1 MAYKKLGPD
10 VSQSPSAAV
19 AGAGQYTADDHSFE
33 GVVFQQDKPVLD
45 WELNLVQE
53 ILGQAGTRLLALRTL
68 PTCFLTGDFLE
79 HPDPGGSYT
88 FLSATAGNENKF
100 QVKAAN
106 LNVNGWPVRFEY
118 SGTTDPGENVIQLP
132 APPAGG
138 IRTDL
143 VILEVWRALVAP
155 APSTLNKSPTG
166 QILRNGNA
174 KAADQFPPGNVNLAD
189 DLLDPSYLQES
200 AKRVQI
206 QYRYRVIPG
215 AALGT
220 ADIDGFGTILA
231 RSVPYQAG
239 SDVDGEAPLFPLA
252 YASQSSSQYG
262 LWRAGA
268 GNSADATA
276 LGTVDGFM
284 YAVPICAVFRRNSTA
299 FNRSGN
305 FNGAGLIASGVSG
318 RPDGLYADQIVADD
332 VKDLRH
338 GTAFDLQEVLEKNI
352 QYLLDGTLA
361 TQHEVYADA
370 AGSVGGTAFTARE
383 NVGHLSVKMGNP
395 DGVRLDFSDRAV
407 TESVVAKVVVVGA
420 TTTVTVSLNSLLL
433 SWDSVAYDM
442 KGAAPSGTSIV
453 DVGQVRLV
461 KASTDEDALNPAS
474 SQWVSGISFA
484 ASPGPEID
492 SVTLTF
498 NAAISSA
505 TVYVELFVDYP
516 GAHGTPRNMA
526 SAYELWSPLPATIA
540 PWIDTTAFSATSD
553 VTRQKLSSTYWWAN
567 SANRELSLRL
577 PAVSQTATYR
587 AATTTTI
594 LIPERIVGT
603 VTLDGG
609 RTVTNVTRNTAYTT
623 VTFTPSTSVG
633 AAVQATYTPVRAAPV
648 FAVSDSYNLFYRTC
662 AIQSVSPPAGT
673 QTLHLVPRAFSNFV
687 HVITSGSGSPDA
699 SFPFSSPGVHI
710 PIPTQP
716 AASYPESRLDAANL
730 IEIIGYGIDTGYVR
744 LPALIP
750 YAPNPSQMTLYR
762 NALDGVTDG
771 DGRFFW
777 PKSHDGSVPTY
788 SPVVS
793 AQGLVQSQRHK
804 VAYPVLC
811 ELKSDVAGLGMK
823 GTYVLVVFSKW
834 FEFDD
839 DNNVSLGPTISDSG
853 AAVFRIKGGLMAPR
867 RSDQ

>member
-33 GVVFQQDKPVLD
+33 SVVFQQDRPVLD
-45 WELNLVQE
+45 WELNLAQE

-79 HPDPGGSYT
+79 RPDPGGSYT
-88 FLSATAGNENKF
+88 FLPAIAANVNRF
-100 QVKAAN
+100 QIKAAD
-106 LNVNGWPVRFEY
+106 LNVNGWPIRFEY
-118 SGTTDPGENVIQLP
+118 SGITDPGENLIVLP

-155 APSTLNKSPTG
+155 APSILNKSPTG

-174 KAADQFPPGNVNLAD
+174 KAADQFPPGNTNLAD
-189 DLLDPSYLQES
+189 DILDPSYLQES

-206 QYRYRVIPG
+206 QYRYRVIAGVTLG
-215 AALGT
+215 A

-239 SDVDGEAPLFPLA
+239 SDVDGEAPLAPLA
-252 YASQSSSQYG
+252 YSSQSSSQYG

-276 LGTVDGFM
+276 LGSVDGFM
-284 YAVPICAVFRRNSTA
+284 YAVPICAVFRRNTTA
-299 FNRSGN
+299 FNRQAN

-338 GTAFDLQEVLEKNI
+338 GTAFDLQEVLEKNV

-370 AGSVGGTAFTARE
+370 AGSVGGTAFMVRE
-383 NVGHLSVKMGNP
+383 NVGNLSVKMGNP
-395 DGVRLDFSDRAV
+395 DGVRMDFSDRSV
-407 TESVVAKVVVVGA
+407 TESVVAKVAVSGSA
-420 TTTVTVSLNSLLL
+420 TATISLNNLLL
-433 SWDSVAYDM
+433 AWDSTPYDM
-442 KGAAPSGTSIV
+442 KAAAPSGTSIV

-461 KASTDEDALNPAS
+461 KASTDEDALNPGS
-474 SQWVSGISFA
+474 SQFVTGISFA
-484 ASPGPEID
+484 ASPGPEVD

-498 NAAISSA
+498 NAVTTA
-505 TVYVELFVDYP
+505 TVYVELYVNYA

-540 PWIDTTAFSATSD
+540 SWVDATQFTATSD
-553 VTRQKLSSTYWWAN
+553 VTRRKLSSTYWWAYPA
-567 SANRELSLRL
+567 SRELTLRL
-577 PAVSQTATYR
+577 PVVSQVATYR
-587 AATTTTI
+587 AATATTI
-594 LIPERIVGT
+594 LIPERVVGT

-623 VTFTPSTSVG
+623 VTFSPGGAVG
-633 AAVQATYTPVRAAPV
+633 AAVQATYTPARAAPV
-648 FAVSDSYNLFYRTC
+648 FAVSDSYNLFYRTV

-673 QTLHLVPRAFSNFV
+673 QTLQLVPRAFSNSL

-716 AASYPESRLDAANL
+716 AASYPESRLDATNL
-730 IEIIGYGIDTGYVR
+730 IEIVGYGIDTGYIR
-744 LPALIP
+744 LPAMIP
-750 YAPNPSQMTLYR
+750 YVPNPSQVTLYR
-762 NALDGVTDG
+762 DALDGVTDG

-777 PKSHDGSVPTY
+777 PKSHDGSVPLY

-804 VAYPVLC
+804 VAFPVLC
-811 ELKSDVAGLGMK
+811 ELKADFPGLGQK

-839 DNNVSLGPTISDSG
+839 DNNVSLGPSVSDSG

-867 RSDQ
+867 RTDQ

>member
-79 HPDPGGSYT
+79 RPDPGGSFT
-88 FLSATAGNENKF
+88 FLPAVAGNQNKF

-106 LNVNGWPVRFEY
+106 LNVNGWPIRFEY

-215 AALGT
+215 VTLGAT
-220 ADIDGFGTILA
+220 DIDGFGTILA

-239 SDVDGEAPLFPLA
+239 SDVDGEAPLSPLA

-268 GNSADATA
+268 GNLADATA

-299 FNRSGN
+299 FNRLAN

-318 RPDGLYADQIVADD
+318 RPDGLYADQVVADD

-338 GTAFDLQEVLEKNI
+338 GTAFDLQEVLEKNV

-361 TQHEVYADA
+361 TQHEVYADV
-370 AGSVGGTAFTARE
+370 AGSVGGTAFTVRE
-383 NVGHLSVKMGNP
+383 NVGSLSAKMGNP
-395 DGVRLDFSDRAV
+395 DGVRFDFSDRSV
-407 TESVVAKVVVVGA
+407 TQSVVAKVAVSGSA
-420 TTTVTVSLNSLLL
+420 TATISLNSLLL
-433 SWDSVAYDM
+433 SWDSTPYNM
-442 KGAAPSGTSIV
+442 KASAPSGTSIV
-453 DVGQVRLV
+453 DVGQIRLV
-461 KASTDEDALNPAS
+461 KATTDEDALNPAS
-474 SQWVSGISFA
+474 SQFVTGISFT
-484 ASPGPEID
+484 ASPGPEVD

-498 NAAISSA
+498 NAVTTA
-505 TVYVELFVDYP
+505 TVYVELYVNYA
-516 GAHGTPRNMA
+516 GAHGAPRNMS
-526 SAYELWSPLPATIA
+526 SAYELWTPLPASIA
-540 PWIDTTAFSATSD
+540 AWVDSSQFTSTPD
-553 VTRQKLSSTYWWAN
+553 VTRSKLSSSYWWVN
-567 SANRELSLRL
+567 SANRELSLRM
-577 PAVSQTATYR
+577 PTTSQVATYR
-587 AATTTTI
+587 AATATTI
-594 LIPERIVGT
+594 LIPERIVGN

-623 VTFTPSTSVG
+623 VTFSPGGAVG
-633 AAVQATYTPVRAAPV
+633 AAVQATYTPVRAAPA
-648 FAVSDSYNLFYRTC
+648 FLAADSYNLFYRSC
-662 AIQSVSPPAGT
+662 AIQSVSPPSGT
-673 QTLHLVPRAFSNFV
+673 QTLDLLPRAFSNSL
-687 HVITSGSGSPDA
+687 HVITSGSGSPDS

-716 AASYPESRLDAANL
+716 AASYPESRLDATNL
-730 IEIIGYGIDTGYVR
+730 IEIVGYGIDTGYIR

-750 YAPNPSQMTLYR
+750 YAPNPSQVTLYR
-762 NALDGVTDG
+762 DALDGVTDG

-777 PKSHDGSVPTY
+777 PKSHSGLVPTY

-804 VAYPVLC
+804 VAFPVLC
-811 ELKSDVAGLGMK
+811 ELKSDFAGLGQK

-839 DNNVSLGPTISDSG
+839 DNNVSLGPSTSDSG

-867 RSDQ
+867 RTDQ